1 MYQQFSAAVI
11 TFLISSFGILVNIV
25 LVMSIRKTV
34 SMNGSFG
41 IITKNQAICNIMMC
55 SIFLVFVFPT
65 QVSSSVLLIS
75 ISNHFGTLS
84 MIVYEISNLSHLTI
98 AMNRFC
104 AMYIQHRYERIFS
117 KTNTMVLR
125 NYLWVFSIAFCTCWY
140 EISKCFFFYDT
151 QTWTFEFENS
161 EFCATLTWF
170 SDFIFNTGLIILTLF
185 MNLVTAYK
193 GRKLSRAL
201 INAAGMEVSNVLRKR
216 EWNFVRQACC
226 QGLSIFVGQLAC
238 YFFAPMID
246 EDWLV
251 AHFFIATL
259 WAFMH
264 ASEGGIIMVSN
275 QELRTIF
282 KKESQEIFAVVRRSS
297 GF

>member
-1 MYQQFSAAVI
+1 
-11 TFLISSFGILVNIV
+11 
-25 LVMSIRKTV
+25 
-34 SMNGSFG
+34 
-41 IITKNQAICNIMMC
+41 
-55 SIFLVFVFPT
+55 
-65 QVSSSVLLIS
+65 
-75 ISNHFGTLS
+75 
-84 MIVYEISNLSHLTI
+84 
-98 AMNRFC
+98 
-104 AMYIQHRYERIFS
+104 
-117 KTNTMVLR
+117 MVLR

-226 QGLSIFVGQLAC
+226 QGLSIFLGQIAY

-251 AHFFIATL
+251 AQFFIATL

-264 ASEGGIIMVSN
+264 ASEG
-275 QELRTIF
+275 
-282 KKESQEIFAVVRRSS
+282 
-297 GF
+297 